1 MNPYIA
7 LTRPG
12 NVVLTAVAVVAGSY
26 IAAGDNIFDFQ
37 VEIMI
42 ASLAAMMLV
51 GGGNALNDYN
61 DRESDKENHPNR
73 PIPAGLISAD
83 ETLVYSRILLSAGLL
98 IVLFGLANKLPF
110 IIALIGTIT
119 LISYENKLKALG
131 LSGNI
136 AVGFM
141 SGAVF
146 LYAGMVVNDPG
157 PTLWMFGLA
166 FLATVAREIVKDIQD
181 LEGDTD
187 RFTLPARIGIAKS
200 LFVTG
205 ILLVVAWSL
214 SFTAITQFSG
224 IASNAYAIG
233 VSIANVIMLVGF
245 QNARNGDYFSGQKE
259 NKARDGSCNVSFYC
273 CSRAVVIL
281 IYAHLYIY

>member
-12 NVVLTAVAVVAGSY
+12 NVVLTAVAVIAGSY

-73 PIPAGLISAD
+73 PIPAGLINAD
-83 ETLVYSRILLSAGLL
+83 EALVYSRILLSIGLL

-110 IIALIGTIT
+110 IIALIGTVT
-119 LISYENKLKALG
+119 LISYENNLKALG
-131 LSGNI
+131 LSGNM

-205 ILLVVAWSL
+205 FLLVVAWSL

-224 IASNAYAIG
+224 MASNAYAIG
-233 VSIANVIMLVGF
+233 VSIANVIMLIGF
-245 QNARNGDYFSGQKE
+245 QNARNGDYFSGQK
-259 NKARDGSCNVSFYC
+259 KIKQGMGVAMLAFIAAAG
-273 CSRAVVIL
+273 L
-281 IYAHLYIY
+281 

>member
-1 MNPYIA
+1 MNSYLA

-12 NVVLTAVAVVAGSY
+12 NVILTAVAVVAGSF
-26 IAAGDNIFDFQ
+26 IAAGDSIVDFQ
-37 VEIMI
+37 IEILI
-42 ASLAAMMLV
+42 ASISAMMLV

-73 PIPAGLISAD
+73 PIPAGLIDAED
-83 ETLVYSRILLSAGLL
+83 ALTYSRLLLAGGLM
-98 IVLFGLANKLPF
+98 IALFGLANKLPF
-110 IIALIGTIT
+110 VIALIGTIT
-119 LISYENKLKALG
+119 LISYENQLKALG

-166 FLATVAREIVKDIQD
+166 FLATVSREIIKDIQD

-187 RFTLPARIGIAKS
+187 RFTLPARIGITNS
-200 LFVTG
+200 LIIAGT
-205 ILLVVAWSL
+205 LLIAAWSL
-214 SFTAITQFSG
+214 SFTAIPQFDG
-224 IASNAYAIG
+224 MAANAYVAG
-233 VSIANVIMLVGF
+233 VSIANVIMLIGF
-245 QNARNGDYFSGQKE
+245 QNARNGDYFSGQK
-259 NKARDGSCNVSFYC
+259 KIKQGMGVAMLAFIAAAG
-273 CSRAVVIL
+273 L
-281 IYAHLYIY
+281 